1 MPRSPC
7 PVPPSSPF
15 LLPHRRHR
23 RTRCRRRRFGLS
35 ESGRLTRGDRV
46 RVDGRRRSDI
56 ERRRWRPLRGA
67 AGERRGR
74 GVGPALDGALG
85 AGSSASSATRIRRTR
100 CCASA
105 SSAAPAGAAGRLVPR
120 QRRRTARLVPRPS
133 SARPQ
138 VRPRGDW
145 RAASTAFGRIDA
157 GRRGARRWPAVARCA
172 ERRRAP
178 PLEVASRAQR
188 HGPAASAAYGAW
200 PLLSV
205 PKALCLARR
214 LPKTVSAEMGALPRQ
229 RFGRVGSFDVE
240 APDVPDI
247 GGCDIQKQ
255 EIQEA
260 VELPLTH
267 HELYCSMVLQAL
279 ARPCLLKRWHI
290 TLLLLVQSLCRRT

>member
-1 MPRSPC
+1 
-7 PVPPSSPF
+7 
-15 LLPHRRHR
+15 
-23 RTRCRRRRFGLS
+23 
-35 ESGRLTRGDRV
+35 
-46 RVDGRRRSDI
+46 
-56 ERRRWRPLRGA
+56 
-67 AGERRGR
+67 
-74 GVGPALDGALG
+74 
-85 AGSSASSATRIRRTR
+85 
-100 CCASA
+100 
-105 SSAAPAGAAGRLVPR
+105 
-120 QRRRTARLVPRPS
+120 RRRTARLVPRPS

-240 APDVPDI
+240 APDVPSF
-247 GGCDIQKQ
+247 DIQ
-255 EIQEA
+255 
-260 VELPLTH
+260 
-267 HELYCSMVLQAL
+267 LQRL
-279 ARPCLLKRWHI
+279 HLHQVSECLVSSDVSSVTGPDSGLLR
-290 TLLLLVQSLCRRT
+290 TLEDVISKNKKFRRQLSYH